1 MIEHIDIIKKSKAY
15 KIINQDA
22 VSDRIAHSYMVISE
36 DKETSDNFISCM
48 LQTIYCKSHN
58 ACGICAECTRL
69 EHDNNPNVYKLKK
82 DSAIKVD
89 DIKELIADTSITA
102 VENNYKTYVIYNAE
116 SMNEASQN
124 KLLKT
129 IEEPPF
135 GVIII
140 LAVKSEASMLQ
151 TIKSRT
157 KKIYLNVW
165 DNATIAK
172 ELTKIGI
179 NSENIELA
187 VKFSKGNFTDAK
199 SLATDKNFQSAY
211 KNMIDLLTGYTSTTL
226 INKYIKYLGNDKE
239 EFSYYLAI
247 IEGIIS
253 GTMEDIINNL
263 PSLLASSY
271 NIATLANL
279 TDLII
284 DTTKRLNSNC
294 NTQSVATNF
303 LLKLAEIKYLTAIN

>member
-1 MIEHIDIIKKSKAY
+1 
-15 KIINQDA
+15 
-22 VSDRIAHSYMVISE
+22 MVISE

-253 GTMEDIINNL
+253 GTMEDIINNI
-263 PSLLASSY
+263 PNPLASSY

>member
-1 MIEHIDIIKKSKAY
+1 
-15 KIINQDA
+15 
-22 VSDRIAHSYMVISE
+22 
-36 DKETSDNFISCM
+36 M

-157 KKIYLNVW
+157 KK
-165 DNATIAK
+165 
-172 ELTKIGI
+172 
-179 NSENIELA
+179 
-187 VKFSKGNFTDAK
+187 
-199 SLATDKNFQSAY
+199 
-211 KNMIDLLTGYTSTTL
+211 
-226 INKYIKYLGNDKE
+226 
-239 EFSYYLAI
+239 
-247 IEGIIS
+247 
-253 GTMEDIINNL
+253 NL
-263 PSLLASSY
+263 F
-271 NIATLANL
+271 
-279 TDLII
+279 
-284 DTTKRLNSNC
+284 KRMG
-294 NTQSVATNF
+294 
-303 LLKLAEIKYLTAIN
+303 

>member
-1 MIEHIDIIKKSKAY
+1 VIEHIDIIKKSKAY

-253 GTMEDIINNL
+253 GTMEDIINNI
-263 PSLLASSY
+263 PNPLASSY

>member
-187 VKFSKGNFTDAK
+187 VKFSNGNFTDAK

-226 INKYIKYLGNDKE
+226 INKYLKYLGNDKE

-253 GTMEDIINNL
+253 GTMEDIINNI
-263 PSLLASSY
+263 PNPLASSY

>member
-253 GTMEDIINNL
+253 GTMEDIINNI
-263 PSLLASSY
+263 PNPLASSY

-284 DTTKRLNSNC
+284 DTTKRLNSN
-294 NTQSVATNF
+294 
-303 LLKLAEIKYLTAIN
+303 

>member
-89 DIKELIADTSITA
+89 DIKELIAYTSITA

-253 GTMEDIINNL
+253 GTMEDIINNI
-263 PSLLASSY
+263 PNPLASSY

>member
-69 EHDNNPNVYKLKK
+69 EHDNNPNIYKLKK

-253 GTMEDIINNL
+253 GTMEDIINNI
-263 PSLLASSY
+263 PNPLASSY

-294 NTQSVATNF
+294 NIQSVATNF

>member
-199 SLATDKNFQSAY
+199 SLATDKNCFSDNSSLPAISPSIYSSKIIVQSSVTATSY
-211 KNMIDLLTGYTSTTL
+211 KSGKHGCLHSCNM
-226 INKYIKYLGNDKE
+226 E
-239 EFSYYLAI
+239 
-247 IEGIIS
+247 
-253 GTMEDIINNL
+253 
-263 PSLLASSY
+263 
-271 NIATLANL
+271 
-279 TDLII
+279 
-284 DTTKRLNSNC
+284 
-294 NTQSVATNF
+294 
-303 LLKLAEIKYLTAIN
+303 